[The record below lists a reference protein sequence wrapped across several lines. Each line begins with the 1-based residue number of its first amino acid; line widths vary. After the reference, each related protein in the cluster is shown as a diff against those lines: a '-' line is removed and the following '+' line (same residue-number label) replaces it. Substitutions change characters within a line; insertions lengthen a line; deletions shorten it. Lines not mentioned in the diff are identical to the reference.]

1 MSQNRVY
8 GIWYNITTTCNVT
21 QTNIYYDT
29 INHGILEAYRCWTNP
44 SYLHTS
50 TPKESAG
57 KSQLTQILEYNT
69 ILCNPIGVVWPVPN
83 KNIPTNLIYW
93 SNIMT
98 LEWWKEV
105 TLYYDSAMDQWICE
119 NRELEKK
126 IQLSMK
132 ELRQPL
138 RNSFLLP
145 NPSILT
151 KDQIWVIPVIPEP
164 PVGWFEG
171 NVCNP
176 WFFPSTR
183 IHKDRANVLLISP
196 LGALNT
202 SPIKVDW
209 DHRPFDRFPVQFRR
223 RSAPQERPCP
233 SWRHLLSAHP
243 PGGDGAVTT
252 MIWGQHFGS
261 RDLTE
266 ASYLSRMTWLS

>member
-1 MSQNRVY
+1 MQSDRSS
-8 GIWYNITTTCNVT
+8 
-21 QTNIYYDT
+21 
-29 INHGILEAYRCWTNP
+29 L
-44 SYLHTS
+44 
-50 TPKESAG
+50 AG
-57 KSQLTQILEYNT
+57 SKQ
-69 ILCNPIGVVWPVPN
+69 
-83 KNIPTNLIYW
+83 KHPTNLIYL
-93 SNIMT
+93 STIMT

-105 TLYYDSAMDQWICE
+105 TLYYDSSTDQWICE

-243 PGGDGAVTT
+243 PGGDGDDYDDL
-252 MIWGQHFGS
+252 GS
-261 RDLTE
+261 ALWIQGSHGSLLPFQDDLIVIV
-266 ASYLSRMTWLS
+266 

>member
-1 MSQNRVY
+1 MQSDRSS
-8 GIWYNITTTCNVT
+8 
-21 QTNIYYDT
+21 
-29 INHGILEAYRCWTNP
+29 L
-44 SYLHTS
+44 
-50 TPKESAG
+50 AG
-57 KSQLTQILEYNT
+57 SKQ
-69 ILCNPIGVVWPVPN
+69 
-83 KNIPTNLIYW
+83 KHPTNLIYW
-93 SNIMT
+93 STIMT

-105 TLYYDSAMDQWICE
+105 TLYYDSSTDQWICE

-209 DHRPFDRFPVQFRR
+209 DHRPLWSVSSPVPPTF
-223 RSAPQERPCP
+223 STSGTSLSVLKTSSFSTS
-233 SWRHLLSAHP
+233 SWWWWWWLWWF
-243 PGGDGAVTT
+243 
-252 MIWGQHFGS
+252 WGQHFGS